1 MFDSGAGSCGTPGP
15 AGCHCISHWIPALSL
30 VHSPTPLLSSGTLG
44 KLSMA
49 RCTDT
54 LMPHMRVSQLE
65 QGVSTSACHSFL
77 QPHSS
82 ALGDCVG
89 DSAARK
95 LQESSVILAQLLCSP
110 HQGPWPARTGNRACA
125 MRSLPQSPTLLR
137 IIDEPST
144 LLPPNRKSGAWMGVG
159 AGPVSPERR
168 CLVHPG

>member
-1 MFDSGAGSCGTPGP
+1 
-15 AGCHCISHWIPALSL
+15 
-30 VHSPTPLLSSGTLG
+30 
-44 KLSMA
+44 MA

-77 QPHSS
+77 QPRSS
-82 ALGDCVG
+82 VLGECVG

-110 HQGPWPARTGNRACA
+110 HQGPWPARTGTGPVQDEVCL
-125 MRSLPQSPTLLR
+125 SPQPCSR

-144 LLPPNRKSGAWMGVG
+144 LLPPNKKERGVDGSGRRARFTQ
-159 AGPVSPERR
+159 RR